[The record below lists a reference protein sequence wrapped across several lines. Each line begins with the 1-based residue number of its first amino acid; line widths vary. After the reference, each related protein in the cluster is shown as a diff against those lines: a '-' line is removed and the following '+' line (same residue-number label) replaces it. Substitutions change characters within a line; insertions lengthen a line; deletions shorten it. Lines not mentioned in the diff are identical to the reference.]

1 MIKNLSYTIREAKVE
16 DAAILVKAEKEI
28 AKIPGFLV
36 SHPSE
41 LIQEL
46 FEASIIEC
54 NIDHQGKYLVAEK
67 DNQIIAHGFLAPFER
82 KALAHIVA
90 LTLVVHVGHQ
100 EQGIGKAILGDLIVW
115 AKNSSK
121 IDKIQ
126 INVRDGNDRAIGLYK
141 KLGFKEEGRLL
152 KRIKISDDYYLDDIV
167 MGLWVKK

>member
-1 MIKNLSYTIREAKVE
+1 MIKNLSYTLREAKVE

-28 AKIPGFLV
+28 AKMPGFLV
-36 SHPSE
+36 SRPTE

-46 FEASIIEC
+46 FEATIIEC

-67 DNQIIAHGFLAPFER
+67 DNKIIGHGFLSPLEL
-82 KALAHIVA
+82 KAVSHVA
-90 LTLVVHVGHQ
+90 SLTLVVHTGSQRQGVGS
-100 EQGIGKAILGDLIVW
+100 AILGELITW

-126 INVRDGNDRAIGLYK
+126 LHVRATNEGAVALYLK
-141 KLGFKEEGRLL
+141 HGFIQEGRLL
-152 KRIKISDDYYLDDIV
+152 KKIKISDDYYLDDLA